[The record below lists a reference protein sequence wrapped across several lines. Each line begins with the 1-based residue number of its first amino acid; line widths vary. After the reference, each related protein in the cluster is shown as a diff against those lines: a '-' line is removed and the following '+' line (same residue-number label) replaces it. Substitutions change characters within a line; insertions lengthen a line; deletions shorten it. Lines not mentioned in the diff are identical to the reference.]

1 MIVASK
7 LPTQYSLGTAGS
19 RLDRG
24 AAVTLWGCHPHGA
37 PAENLY
43 LGFSITRDVPKEIWD
58 AWYAQNRFGAL
69 VTNRI
74 IHAEENEV
82 LLRAWISKNVDAV
95 SGLEG
100 RQV

>member
-7 LPTQYSLGTAGS
+7 LPTQYSLGTSGP

-24 AAVTLWGCHPHGA
+24 AAVTLWGCHPHGT
-37 PAENLY
+37 PPENMHN
-43 LGFSITRDVPKEIWD
+43 GFGITRGVPKEIWD

-69 VTNRI
+69 VANGI

-82 LLRAWISKNVDAV
+82 LLKAWISRNMAVV

-100 RQV
+100 RQ